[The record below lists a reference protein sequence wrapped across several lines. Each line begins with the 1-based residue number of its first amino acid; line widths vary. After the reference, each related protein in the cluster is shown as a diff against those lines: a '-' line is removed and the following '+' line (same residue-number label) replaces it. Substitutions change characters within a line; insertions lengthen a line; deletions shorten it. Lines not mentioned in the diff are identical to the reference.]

1 MPRHFVYALGLAMA
15 MTFSL
20 AANAN
25 SQSLE
30 WTTGQLGGGWYGM
43 GGGLASLVM
52 KKSKLNIKVVPGG
65 GKDNP
70 SKIQAGLS
78 QIGMGLDFLSFAA
91 LKGAD
96 PYPNKHD
103 KLRSIGQGWSDNPF
117 HFVRAEGHK
126 LGLKAAL
133 TSKGLNIGVTKTG
146 SSEELT
152 FRRVAAFYGTSY
164 DKIRANG
171 GKVVHGS
178 YTDLVNAFKDG
189 QIDYLFIAL
198 GLPGAAV
205 IEISNSRRKA
215 ELAPFPQDVID
226 YLHKTFGYA
235 TGSIPA
241 GTYEGGI
248 QSGEMPAP
256 VMGTIILVT
265 SDLSDEIVY
274 TITKALLESRD
285 KFGAIHSSLAKFV
298 PQRGWK
304 TAIPM
309 HPGAMKAYRELGFAK

>member
-1 MPRHFVYALGLAMA
+1 MLRRPVHTVALATAMA
-15 MTFSL
+15 FAL
-20 AANAN
+20 ASNAS

-52 KKSKLNIKVVPGG
+52 KKSNLNIKVVPGG

-96 PYPNKHD
+96 PYPDKHD

-117 HFVRAEGHK
+117 HFIRAKGQK
-126 LGLKAAL
+126 FGLKEAL
-133 TSKGLNIGVTKTG
+133 TSKGLNIGVTKAG

-152 FRRVAAFYGTSY
+152 FRRIAAHYGTSY
-164 DKIRANG
+164 KKIRAEG

-189 QIDYLFIAL
+189 QIDYVFIAL

-205 IEISNSRRKA
+205 IEIAQSRRAA
-215 ELAPFPQDVID
+215 ELVPFPQEVID

-256 VMGTIILVT
+256 VMGTIVLVT
-265 SDLSDEIVY
+265 SDLDDKTVY

-285 KFGAIHSSLAKFV
+285 KFGTIHSSLAKFV
-298 PQRGWK
+298 PERAWK